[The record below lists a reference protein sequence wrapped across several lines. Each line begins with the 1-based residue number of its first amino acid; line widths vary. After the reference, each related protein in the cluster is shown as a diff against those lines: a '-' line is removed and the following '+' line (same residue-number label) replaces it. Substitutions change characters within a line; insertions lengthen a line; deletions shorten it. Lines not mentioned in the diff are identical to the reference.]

1 MYLLLKINKK
11 RVFILT
17 KGDKCLII
25 TIIIISLFSLWH
37 VKKEATSYNE
47 KYIEIQVD
55 GKEYKKITFGPE
67 VIGKKIPIN
76 TEFGYNLVEIGDGKV
91 RVVEADCP
99 DQLDVKQGYI
109 EKPGEVIVC
118 LPNKLVIEIK
128 GKTDSKDKDID
139 YISH

>member
-1 MYLLLKINKK
+1 M
-11 RVFILT
+11 FILT

-25 TIIIISLFSLWH
+25 SIIIISLFSLWY
-37 VKKEATSYNE
+37 VKKEATNYDE
-47 KYIEIQVD
+47 KYILIQVD
-55 GKEYKKITFGPE
+55 GKDYKKITFGPE

-76 TEFGYNLVEIGDGKV
+76 TELGYNLIEIGDGKV
-91 RVVEADCP
+91 RVIEADCP

-109 EKPGEVIVC
+109 ESPGEVIVC

-128 GKTDSKDKDID
+128 GKTKDEDID